1 MVIKVQLWKD
11 ADGPSWSQYEFMSNL
26 YQDTWMDIS
35 TSIQTIEIWI

>member
-1 MVIKVQLWKD
+1 MDIIVQQWKD

-35 TSIQTIEIWI
+35 TSTQTIEIWI

>member
-1 MVIKVQLWKD
+1 MVIKVQLWK
-11 ADGPSWSQYEFMSNL
+11 GPSWSQYEFMSNL